1 MSYIDTFDT
10 ILESSNCCQI
20 FKIFVFIF
28 MNEVDLMFAG
38 LSFLIA
44 GPFLPF
50 FYGYVIEIML
60 TSQINWFMYLFSV
73 MAWNS
78 LNDII
83 SSELHAILF

>member
-1 MSYIDTFDT
+1 MSYIGTFDT
-10 ILESSNCCQI
+10 VLEPSNRWQI
-20 FKIFVFIF
+20 VKIFVFIF

-50 FYGYVIEIML
+50 PYGFVFEIML
-60 TSQINWFMYLFSV
+60 TSQISWFTFLFSI

-78 LNDII
+78 
-83 SSELHAILF
+83 